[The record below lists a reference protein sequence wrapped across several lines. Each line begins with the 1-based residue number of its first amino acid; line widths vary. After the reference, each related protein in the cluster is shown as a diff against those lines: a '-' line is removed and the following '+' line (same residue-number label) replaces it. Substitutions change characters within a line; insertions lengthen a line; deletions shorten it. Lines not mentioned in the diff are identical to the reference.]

1 MAAQFIIF
9 KENATQ
15 DLAVETGTFVMLED
29 EDAVVQQLG
38 TVLRQAK
45 FDWFLDL
52 DEGLRYL
59 DGERGILGAS
69 ELSLE
74 NEAEIIQKINN
85 VFGVRQLVSLTTAFL
100 TATSFEIKATV
111 TTIFSERQITIA
123 ITVS

>member
-9 KENATQ
+9 KETATQ
-15 DLAVETGTFVMLED
+15 DLAVENGTFVMLED
-29 EDAVVQQLG
+29 EDAVVQQIG
-38 TVLRQAK
+38 TVLRLAK

-52 DEGLRYL
+52 DEGLRYV

-74 NEAEIIQKINN
+74 NEAEIIETINN

-100 TATSFEIKATV
+100 TETSFEIKAVV
-111 TTIFSERQITIA
+111 TTIFSEQQITVA

>member
-9 KENATQ
+9 KETSDQ
-15 DLAVETGTFVMLED
+15 DLAVENGTFIMLED
-29 EDAVVQQLG
+29 EDAVVQQIG
-38 TVLRQAK
+38 TVLRLAK

-52 DEGLRYL
+52 DEGLRYV

-74 NEAEIIQKINN
+74 NEAEIIETINN
-85 VFGVRQLVSLTTAFL
+85 VFGVRQLVSLTAAFL
-100 TATSFEIKATV
+100 TATSFRISAVV
-111 TTIFSERQITIA
+111 TTIFSERQVSTS

>member
-9 KENATQ
+9 KETATE
-15 DLAVETGTFVMLED
+15 DLAVENGDFVLLED

-74 NEAEIIQKINN
+74 NEAEIIEKINN
-85 VFGVRQLVSLTTAFL
+85 TFGVRQLVSLTAAFL

-111 TTIFSERQITIA
+111 TTIFSERQITVA